1 MAGTSTMSDM
11 DLNAVRKLAQS
22 YTTHP
27 LHLTA
32 LHASYL
38 DRATSDLPTLSD
50 SLISLQPLNPSLLER
65 DVADHKDYFTK
76 IKFKYL
82 EQESK
87 ERFLR
92 YILREDPPSLRAAHN
107 MQLEQTNTALKTSLK
122 TSKLALESS
131 SAQVRTLAPQI
142 DALHTQTLADAAEST
157 QLVKEIR
164 DMELELAR
172 LRAQHPPESR
182 MTISR
187 ATQILD
193 EQVDTLQ
200 QLTKELH
207 DSS

>member
-76 IKFKYL
+76 IKF
-82 EQESK
+82 
-87 ERFLR
+87 
-92 YILREDPPSLRAAHN
+92 
-107 MQLEQTNTALKTSLK
+107 
-122 TSKLALESS
+122 
-131 SAQVRTLAPQI
+131 
-142 DALHTQTLADAAEST
+142 
-157 QLVKEIR
+157 
-164 DMELELAR
+164 
-172 LRAQHPPESR
+172 
-182 MTISR
+182 
-187 ATQILD
+187 
-193 EQVDTLQ
+193 
-200 QLTKELH
+200 
-207 DSS
+207 